1 MKKSILIVLASIL
14 LSFPMNLLGGDFETP
29 HEFKSGDIISA
40 EMMNE
45 LFDYIKNSNKMISAS
60 ELIGTWSCLLYTRAG
75 ECRTAGGWTD
85 GTDSLY
91 IYNSGTLVMI
101 DDGDGTYSYTTS
113 KPNMFRCGDSNY
125 TGLGN
130 WVVKNNILFIDVY
143 KWGIKGDPSLE
154 AQLKYANL
162 KKVSNS
168 KLLMQMGTA
177 STAVFAECDKQNLP
191 PNPPSSLTY
200 ALPADNTSSSITL
213 TWTDTTSNQTEAV
226 TGYKVIRKTV
236 VTDNFTTVSTITD
249 NTTRTYADTNVS
261 DNGTYWYRVLAYNT
275 NGDGTP
281 SKVVKASFPDDEA
294 PTGTLKID
302 NATTTTTSS
311 SVTLNLTATDNKG
324 VVGYLASES
333 SAPPSTDST
342 SWVSITSTTSY
353 SADVSFT
360 LSSGYGVKFVYVWFK
375 DGKGNIAGY
384 GASITY
390 SSQ

>member
-1 MKKSILIVLASIL
+1 
-14 LSFPMNLLGGDFETP
+14 
-29 HEFKSGDIISA
+29 
-40 EMMNE
+40 
-45 LFDYIKNSNKMISAS
+45 
-60 ELIGTWSCLLYTRAG
+60 
-75 ECRTAGGWTD
+75 
-85 GTDSLY
+85 
-91 IYNSGTLVMI
+91 
-101 DDGDGTYSYTTS
+101 
-113 KPNMFRCGDSNY
+113 
-125 TGLGN
+125 
-130 WVVKNNILFIDVY
+130 
-143 KWGIKGDPSLE
+143 
-154 AQLKYANL
+154 
-162 KKVSNS
+162 
-168 KLLMQMGTA
+168 
-177 STAVFAECDKQNLP
+177 
-191 PNPPSSLTY
+191 
-200 ALPADNTSSSITL
+200 
-213 TWTDTTSNQTEAV
+213 
-226 TGYKVIRKTV
+226 
-236 VTDNFTTVSTITD
+236 
-249 NTTRTYADTNVS
+249 
-261 DNGTYWYRVLAYNT
+261 VLAYNT

-390 SSQ
+390 SSE